1 MKHYLKSFLV
11 LLRLDLLR
19 DLIICL
25 NTFIKSFL
33 VFLCKNFKD
42 MVIIKLNDKKKNIY
56 YKKW

>member
-1 MKHYLKSFLV
+1 MIYYLKSFLV

-33 VFLCKNFKD
+33 DFLCKNFKD
-42 MVIIKLNDKKKNIY
+42 MVIIKLNDKKKEYIL
-56 YKKW
+56 